1 MRITDIRIFPVAQF
15 VYIKIY
21 TDEGLDGLGEA
32 SLSGRSLS
40 VVEALK
46 AIKPL
51 LIGQDATRIEFIWQ
65 DIFRGTFWR
74 GGPVLQSALAGI
86 DIALWDL
93 AGKKLGVPTYR
104 LLGGAARE
112 RVLLYRHVRCDN
124 IGNMVNHAESLVKEG
139 YKVLRMSPFDAFSSD
154 SGSFDA
160 VRALRGSVEYIAALR
175 ETVGLDIQ
183 IIFEAHTRLTPPQA
197 IQLCNQISPYLP
209 YYVEDPIRSENPASF
224 AHLRAHTDVAI
235 GTGEQLHD
243 KWTFREL
250 IERELIDF
258 LRVDICHTGGITE
271 GKKIAAM
278 GEVHYQEM
286 ACHYTASPVSTAAM
300 LHLNLSIPNCAVQEY
315 APSGKT
321 MGDIVK
327 TSHIEN
333 NGYLQASNDPGLGI
347 ELNEKAAEIHGPQLP
362 DEPPHWR
369 RPDGSVS
376 DW

>member
-1 MRITDIRIFPVAQF
+1 MRITDVRIFPVAQF
-15 VYIKIY
+15 VYVKIY
-21 TDEGLDGLGEA
+21 TDDGLDGLGEA

-93 AGKKLGVPTYR
+93 AGKKLGVPTFR
-104 LLGGAARE
+104 LLGGAARD
-112 RVLLYRHVRCDN
+112 RVLLYRHVACDN
-124 IGNMVNHAESLVKEG
+124 VKNMVNHAKTLIDDG
-139 YKVLRMSPFDAFSSD
+139 YRVLRISPLDAFSSN
-154 SGSFDA
+154 SGCFNV
-160 VRALRGSVEYIAALR
+160 VRGLHGSVEYIAALR
-175 ETVGLDIQ
+175 ETVGPDIQ
-183 IIFEAHTRLTPPQA
+183 IIFEVHTRLTPPQA
-197 IQLCNQISPYLP
+197 IQLCNQISPYMP

-224 AHLRAHTDVAI
+224 AHIRAHTDVAI

-258 LRVDICHTGGITE
+258 LRVDICHAGGITE
-271 GKKIAAM
+271 GKKIATM
-278 GEVHYQEM
+278 GEIHYQEL

-315 APSGKT
+315 APSSEMING
-321 MGDIVK
+321 IIK
-327 TSHIEN
+327 TSHTVN
-333 NGYLQASNDPGLGI
+333 NGYIEASNAPGLGI
-347 ELNEKAAEIHGPQLP
+347 ELDEEAAEIHGPQLP

-369 RPDGSVS
+369 RADGSVT